1 MNVSASVWLV
11 LLILFV
17 VAEGA
22 SVSLVSIWF
31 AAGALVAAL
40 AALLGAGGLTQTVL
54 FFAVSGVLLALL
66 RPLLKKYVNPKI
78 QKTNVDAL
86 VGQTCTVTEEIDDLA
101 PSGQVK
107 VGGMVWTARSATGE
121 KIPAGT
127 IVTVAS
133 VEGVKLLVSPAA
145 VPESVKS

>member
-107 VGGMVWTARSATGE
+107 VGGMVWTARSAAGE

-127 IVTVAS
+127 IVTIRS
-133 VEGVKLLVSPAA
+133 VEGVKLLVSPAR

>member
-107 VGGMVWTARSATGE
+107 IGGMVWTARSADGE
-121 KIPAGT
+121 
-127 IVTVAS
+127 
-133 VEGVKLLVSPAA
+133 
-145 VPESVKS
+145 

>member
-1 MNVSASVWLV
+1 MHISAYIWLA

-54 FFAVSGVLLALL
+54 FFAVSSVLLALL

-107 VGGMVWTARSATGE
+107 VGGMVWTARSADGE

-133 VEGVKLLVSPAA
+133 VEGVKLLVSPQF
-145 VPESVKS
+145 

>member
-66 RPLLKKYVNPKI
+66 RPMLKKYVNPKI

-107 VGGMVWTARSATGE
+107 VGGMVWTARSADGE

-127 IVTVAS
+127 IVTIRS
-133 VEGVKLLVSPAA
+133 VEGVKLLVSPAR
-145 VPESVKS
+145 VPEPVKS